1 MNQTVR
7 ELMTPMPKTVAA
19 AQDVATVATVM
30 RDHGVGAVVVL
41 QGTAVHGIV
50 TDRDIA
56 VRAIAD
62 GKDPWS
68 TSVAEITSRTLITL
82 SPDDPVDHA
91 IELMRLHAVRRLPV
105 VEAGI
110 PIGIVSI
117 GDLAQERDT
126 RSALAGISAAPANL

>member
-7 ELMTPMPKTVAA
+7 ELMTPMPKTVAG

-41 QGTAVHGIV
+41 QGNAVHGIV

-117 GDLAQERDT
+117 GDLAQERDPG
-126 RSALAGISAAPANL
+126 SALAGISAAPANL

>member
-1 MNQTVR
+1 MNQTIR
-7 ELMTPMPKTVAA
+7 QLMTPMPKTVAA
-19 AQDVATVATVM
+19 TQDIATVATVM

-41 QGTAVHGIV
+41 QSNVVYGIV

-68 TSVAEITSRTLITL
+68 TNVGQITSRTVITL

-105 VEAGI
+105 VESGI
-110 PIGIVSI
+110 PVGIVSI
-117 GDLAQERDT
+117 GDLAQDRDPK
-126 RSALAGISAAPANL
+126 SALAGISAAPANL